1 MPTISKREAYLK
13 RGGHEMAHIMS
24 NVSSRRK
31 PYEQRP
37 ATVANFDFFKYGH
50 SKTLTKHNTETSK
63 RFEARARPVL
73 KQRYVGYPVAVPDLS
88 EDAVNETVKRR
99 SIHNRLLDD
108 DDSMFKK
115 KYFPECTSDY
125 FNQKHLI
132 RDYLS
137 TMHPYSDPD
146 DRGRTYTVSRLK
158 SREAQLDPMEMG
170 DFLQPEDPT
179 RPRSTGYTHGHV
191 RSMLHFDNFGP
202 HSAERN
208 RQARE
213 VGLLPDSPN
222 IDREAAIEK
231 GGSRSPSPTF
241 RPDSPGASTVS
252 TVEDEEPPRR
262 RRPTTSNNDTADMYL
277 PHLRPNNYASNNVD
291 MPGPD
296 YDHPLGS
303 KGAVGRAGHGSGGP
317 ATAEAADQMGGLMPD
332 QSAEVTLRNARAKTA
347 NALLRPRTA
356 DDDDDNKSR
365 ASRASRKSQK
375 SQTSRGGYKPTPAPP
390 NPNTQTGTLG
400 YHGKAAGKPELM
412 MVDPISRGIQWHKN
426 YFNMKKTKVEQIGKR
441 EMFRKER
448 AKINKEV
455 LLAQQDFTAFEK
467 ALEFRRTAKP
477 SDLPENNTRRK
488 KASQQST
495 VQ

>member
-1 MPTISKREAYLK
+1 MPTITKREAYLK

-31 PYEQRP
+31 PHEQRP

-63 RFEARARPVL
+63 KFEARARPVL

-88 EDAVNETVKRR
+88 EEAVNETVKRR

-108 DDSMFKK
+108 DDAMFKK

-146 DRGRTYTVSRLK
+146 DRGRTYTMPRLK
-158 SREAQLDPMEMG
+158 SGEQHLDPMEMG

-179 RPRSTGYTHGHV
+179 RPRSVGYTHGHV

-208 RQARE
+208 RHARE
-213 VGLLPDSPN
+213 VGMLPDSPN

-231 GGSRSPSPTF
+231 VGLDGGSRSPSPTF

-277 PHLRPNNYASNNVD
+277 PHLRPNNYASNNLD

-303 KGAVGRAGHGSGGP
+303 TNPGPVP
-317 ATAEAADQMGGLMPD
+317 ATAGSADQMGGLMPD
-332 QSAEVTLRNARAKTA
+332 QSAEIALRNARAKTA
-347 NALLRPRTA
+347 GSTSRPRTA
-356 DDDDDNKSR
+356 DEDDDNKSR

-375 SQTSRGGYKPTPAPP
+375 SQTSRGGYRPTPAPP

-412 MVDPISRGIQWHKN
+412 MVDPISRGIEWHKN
-426 YFNMKKTKVEQIGKR
+426 YFTLKKSKVEQRDKKDR
-441 EMFRKER
+441 HRKQR
-448 AKINKEV
+448 VKIDEEV
-455 LLAQQDFTAFEK
+455 VLAQTDFKAFEK

-488 KASQQST
+488 KASGQST